1 MGDATAMQSA
11 PTSEAWIASSQVD
24 LRFSV
29 PTWAK
34 IANLK
39 QKKGNTERHMCA
51 KQKQADHTVGGG

>member
-1 MGDATAMQSA
+1 MGDDTAMQSA
-11 PTSEAWIASSQVD
+11 PTSEACIASSQVD

-39 QKKGNTERHMCA
+39 QKKGNTERHMHDKA
-51 KQKQADHTVGGG
+51 EAGQHVTN